1 MDWLGPSGC
10 EEKHY
15 CKLPGFFLYLAH
27 IHEWAPEQ
35 PASWNQ
41 QGQTNRK
48 MRKILSSQRTVK
60 GEAQQQPRGQISQ
73 SLSRTIHPTHHSI
86 SMSRVSPQHPDS
98 SRPDSPKG
106 QLGPCP
112 TPGATSS
119 QSAHSSSRGGGGRR
133 TGGWGGG
140 VGGGAGRGTRPT
152 PTSQPR

>member
-1 MDWLGPSGC
+1 MGWLGPSGC

-15 CKLPGFFLYLAH
+15 CKLPGFFFYLAH

-41 QGQTNRK
+41 QGQPNRQ

-60 GEAQQQPRGQISQ
+60 GEAQQRPRRQISQ

-86 SMSRVSPQHPDS
+86 SISGVSTPHPDS
-98 SRPDSPKG
+98 SRPDAPQE

-112 TPGATSS
+112 TPGQHPANLPT
-119 QSAHSSSRGGGGRR
+119 AAAE
-133 TGGWGGG
+133 G
-140 VGGGAGRGTRPT
+140 VGGGRGEPD
-152 PTSQPR
+152 PHPPVNPG